1 MRYASPNDML
11 KAMKTRHSTRSTLVT
26 GVAAAAIALL
36 GLGLFTELLPNQE
49 AVEFVE
55 AAPKEDF
62 GEEMY
67 PDEFDPSMLVEVEEP
82 DTVATQV
89 DEKEMKVF
97 EAKAEQIFRKRYAA
111 EADRILSKI
120 YDKEHMNVSEKKFLS
135 ESTAVM
141 AELAK
146 KQMELG
152 EEAGL
157 NDTKSQRI
165 ASEIIERITNQKK
178 AMLEQQQK
186 EAQE

>member
-1 MRYASPNDML
+1 MNNYNFNAESARDN
-11 KAMKTRHSTRSTLVT
+11 LVK
-26 GVAAAAIALL
+26 GV
-36 GLGLFTELLPNQE
+36 
-49 AVEFVE
+49 
-55 AAPKEDF
+55 
-62 GEEMY
+62 
-67 PDEFDPSMLVEVEEP
+67 
-82 DTVATQV
+82 
-89 DEKEMKVF
+89 
-97 EAKAEQIFRKRYAA
+97 
-111 EADRILSKI
+111 
-120 YDKEHMNVSEKKFLS
+120 
-135 ESTAVM
+135 